1 MNAYTSW
8 LWSVSCLQQ
17 VTVSR
22 FYPFLLSQNYKFITT
37 VKCLWIVSCYLL
49 IFLLQVAWLFIL
61 CKHSICILN
70 INICTFYRVFKTT
83 IHNNKTA
90 RTLFYSQ
97 SLRQIEYVVL
107 TNVACP
113 EWCCDASGF
122 WWLSDFLDS
131 SYVHLFA
138 IAVLMVQR

>member
-1 MNAYTSW
+1 MNAYTCW

-17 VTVSR
+17 ATVSR

-70 INICTFYRVFKTT
+70 INICTFYRVLQPY
-83 IHNNKTA
+83 IIINNNKTA

-122 WWLSDFLDS
+122 WWLVWFPR
-131 SYVHLFA
+131 
-138 IAVLMVQR
+138 Q